1 METQNSLE
9 IRNIEPDVSEIRLIG
24 KSGRNVVGHAIVFNS
39 ESRDLGGFVETILPE
54 AIDNVLDNS
63 DVLALL
69 NHSVDRGVLA
79 RSKKGK
85 GTLKLEIDKKGVR
98 YDFEA
103 PNTSLGNEVIEG
115 IQRGDISTSSFAF
128 KVAKGGEKWEKREDG
143 SYLRTIKKLD
153 AIFDVSMVYHE
164 AYENTDVAIRNLDKL
179 KEEPEPEVKV
189 EDPEIKPVAE
199 EPAPEPIIERSE
211 PEIKVEEPKIEQ
223 RNINLNTD
231 NKMTITELKDLRA
244 KALEENDKI
253 YAAKKAEN
261 RTMTETE
268 EAIVAQNNQRV
279 KEYDLEIETESR
291 KSGKGLYVGP
301 YIQIAKEKQP
311 FSLIEAI
318 RAKIE
323 QREMPAA
330 ARDMFVHGRES
341 FRRAGVN
348 TDGDIILP
356 FELRTEELV
365 AGTQY
370 LGQEMVPEDK
380 KPILPPLWNQLVF
393 SQAGA
398 TFMPGLTGTV
408 SIPSFSDATIA
419 WKSEIEAAT
428 TAGITTKEVLL
439 SPKRLTAFMEVSKL
453 FLIQSGPAAERM
465 LMDILSGATA
475 RKLESTIL
483 GVAVGSSTQPQGIGY
498 KITTGLDTKADSVV
512 PAYSTLVGLESA
524 IDANNALVENLAYI
538 TNASGRGILKS
549 IDKGVN
555 NDTGDMLC
563 SENNM
568 VNGYKLLVTNGAS
581 AVAGDDETGDLLV
594 FGNWKDLVIGQW
606 GGYDITVDPYTAAK
620 NGMVVLTVN
629 AYFDAKGLR
638 GSAATDNHAATEPD
652 DYAISFASTA
662 IKLS

>member
-1 METQNSLE
+1 METVKNDIVDKEVRVLDITDAEVRAVGNS
-9 IRNIEPDVSEIRLIG
+9 RKIEG
-24 KSGRNVVGHAIVFNS
+24 YGIVFNK
-39 ESRDLGGFVETILPE
+39 ESRDLGGFREVILPE
-54 AIDNVLDNS
+54 AVEGVFERS

-69 NHSVDRGVLA
+69 NHDMSKGVLA
-79 RSKKGK
+79 RNTNGK
-85 GTLKLEIDKKGVR
+85 GTMTLTVDERGVK
-98 YDFEA
+98 YSFEA
-103 PNTSLGNEVIEG
+103 PKFDLGDELLEG
-115 IQRGDISTSSFAF
+115 VRRGDIKGSSFSF
-128 KVAKGGEKWEKREDG
+128 TLEKDEWDHKQKP
-143 SYLRTIKKLD
+143 SLRTIKKFKLIYD
-153 AIFDVSMVYHE
+153 MSPVYHE
-164 AYENTDVAIRNLDKL
+164 AYPDTTVALRNLEQL
-179 KEEPEPEVKV
+179 KDIIPEPEIKAEVI
-189 EDPEIKPVAE
+189 ETKPVAE
-199 EPAPEPIIERSE
+199 DPVPEPIVERTE

-223 RNINLNTD
+223 RNINLNT
-231 NKMTITELKDLRA
+231 NKMTIIELKDLRA

-261 RTMTETE
+261 RTMTESE

-356 FELRTEELV
+356 FELRFDELV

-419 WKSEIEAAT
+419 WKGEISPAV

-483 GVAVGSSTQPQGIGY
+483 GVAIGSSTQPQGIGY

-638 GSAATDNHAATEPD
+638 GSAATDNHAATDPD